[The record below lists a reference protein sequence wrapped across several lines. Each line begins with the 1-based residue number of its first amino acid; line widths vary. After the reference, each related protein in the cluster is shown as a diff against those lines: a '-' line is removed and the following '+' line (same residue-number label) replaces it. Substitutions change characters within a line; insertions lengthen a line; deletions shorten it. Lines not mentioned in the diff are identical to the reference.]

1 MNDFTRNIDEI
12 EKEYII
18 LLQSSNKIIHK
29 KELITLLLLKL
40 DGLSLPTNNNN
51 IYRKMRKKLVLRINK
66 ILDKLDN
73 F

>member
-66 ILDKLDN
+66 ILGKLDN